1 MHIGD
6 NVEWCAVFFGILLR
20 KQKSPLKIN
29 GWKMTLPFGANFGLQ
44 GRTRPVQLFGGI
56 CKHIWACWYNFQKL
70 HPHRCLDMLW
80 LVVWNIFYVH
90 PDPWE
95 NDPIWLYNIFQM
107 GWFNHQLVLLRHE
120 IILMVFSMC
129 VVFFCKSFFVLRWFR
144 WFLGYPCQPPNTSK
158 SGWVLWPMK
167 ARWLSVSWWRITH
180 TNTLKNLRVSVVVF
194 RSEVICRVRV

>member
-1 MHIGD
+1 MLSD
-6 NVEWCAVFFGILLR
+6 VPFLVGILLR
-20 KQKSPLKIN
+20 KSTVGRWRCSLWGKLRPS
-29 GWKMTLPFGANFGLQ
+29 GANSPNSP
-44 GRTRPVQLFGGI
+44 RSVFGGI

-70 HPHRCLDMLW
+70 HPHRCLDILW
-80 LVVWNIFYVH
+80 LVVWNIFYVPLIPGKRIQFDEH
-90 PDPWE
+90 ICS
-95 NDPIWLYNIFQM
+95 N
-107 GWFNHQLVLLRHE
+107 GLVQPPTSSSKTWDY
-120 IILMVFSMC
+120 ILMVFSMC

-180 TNTLKNLRVSVVVF
+180 TNTLKNSRVSVVVF